1 MLELLL
7 MLLLSPPFNFPAS
20 PVVEQSVELPNTLVC
35 LHADQSVS
43 MVSVVPGADQ
53 LVCSVAD
60 ARSLPQ
66 GPAPAPLPSL
76 SSSWVSDDNSSHTV
90 STPIVSTTPAG
101 LDSAIELHR
110 ELVRRMKAIYP
121 PKRP

>member
-1 MLELLL
+1 MLNLIFAFLLAI
-7 MLLLSPPFNFPAS
+7 PFNFPTS
-20 PVVEQSVELPNTLVC
+20 PVIDSGEYSGTLICV
-35 LHADQSVS
+35 HADASVS
-43 MVSVVPGADQ
+43 MVRAVLGEDS

-66 GPAPAPLPSL
+66 GPVAPVPTL
-76 SSSWVSDDNSSHTV
+76 SATWVSDDGSSHTV
-90 STPIVSTTPAG
+90 VTPIVSTTPSG

-110 ELVRRMKAIYP
+110 ELVRRMKLIYP